1 MGRPVRSKRRV
12 WRSDRALS
20 VCSGSRRTISS
31 APCTPQHMFPF
42 KRKAIPPNI
51 VFSTS
56 PARLPRRLRMR
67 PASFSSKAMVCLQDQ
82 RGDCAAALTHPPRL
96 PPHEVHQDE
105 LPQRHRVREIG
116 LPAADGRDLLHEFH
130 ETPVARQHERVD
142 HDPRAPAQRHLAIGG
157 LEDLGIEAHRV
168 HVDPAVG
175 QRERRRLAV
184 GDHDDLAHVLAL
196 RQQHAARQLEP
207 FGGVRVVRPHLGA
220 GQLGERDL
228 LGGVVEQHHA
238 QRIARELRADEVG
251 EGERHFL
258 GRREAVLAVQ
268 DHGVRAVEHE
278 HRGRGRAVLGLVHH
292 EVVVLEVDR
301 HPQAL
306 ALQRVRERGVHVE
319 VERVTVLVGLADRL
333 GLDAGGEVLGLVRPE
348 ARLADAAQEVLQGAV
363 AEEIDA
369 LFGEVELHLL
379 SRLFGHPART
389 EHRLLAGGHLGRL
402 GHVQVALVDQLLN
415 DLVEQLPQLA
425 LEIGVARR
433 VAGRFAAQHLEHF
446 GRQLA
451 RVHERL
457 EDRLPQSVE
466 RAVGFFLAE
475 LAPERMRVRASG
487 EARLEEEV
495 GELIEQG
502 LEVHGV
508 GQLGEVAA
516 VRRVFHRAPYPKY
529 RAAASFPAMDG
540 ALSHRN
546 FRLFFFGQ
554 GISLIGTWIQ
564 AVALGWLVLEITNS
578 PFAVGLTQALRSLGV
593 LLFTLYAGVVVD
605 RVDKRRLIVW
615 TQALQML
622 EALALAA
629 LVWTGR
635 VTTSQV
641 LVLAL
646 LFGIVN
652 AFDIPGRQAFIAELV
667 GKEDLMN
674 AIALNSSKFNAARI
688 VGPAVAGVLIGV
700 AGVGMCFFLN
710 GVSYVAVI
718 AGLLAMRLLPFVKR
732 PMPLSAW
739 EGVRQAVAFIRGD
752 TRVWVLVVLVA
763 VFSVFGF
770 PFIVLMPVVAR
781 DVLHTDARGYG
792 LLMAA
797 VGVGAMLGALGL
809 ALRGARVRKGTVLL
823 QGGAAFGVL
832 LVLFAAVRSV
842 GVARA
847 LLALAGC
854 AMIVTT
860 ALANTML
867 QTLVP
872 DELRGRV
879 MAFYAFVFVGMAPL
893 GAFQAGL
900 VAEHTGAPHA
910 IALGGAGCLIAV
922 LLAAWRVPAL
932 RRTA

>member
-1 MGRPVRSKRRV
+1 MRACRRAFATGPPVRYAVRGG
-12 WRSDRALS
+12 AL
-20 VCSGSRRTISS
+20 R
-31 APCTPQHMFPF
+31 
-42 KRKAIPPNI
+42 
-51 VFSTS
+51 
-56 PARLPRRLRMR
+56 
-67 PASFSSKAMVCLQDQ
+67 
-82 RGDCAAALTHPPRL
+82 HPPRFS
-96 PPHEVHQDE
+96 PHEVHQDE

-130 ETPVARQHERVD
+130 ETPVARQHEGVD
-142 HDPRAPAQRHLAIGG
+142 HDPRAPAQRHLAICG

-175 QRERRRLAV
+175 QRERGRLAV
-184 GDHDDLAHVLAL
+184 SDHDDLAHILAL

-207 FGGVRVVRPHLGA
+207 FGGVRVVRPHVGA

-228 LGGVVEQHHA
+228 LGRVVDQPHA
-238 QRIARELRADEVG
+238 QRVARELRADEVG
-251 EGERHFL
+251 ERERHFF

-278 HRGRGRAVLGLVHH
+278 HRGRRRAVLGLVHH

-301 HPQAL
+301 HAQAL

-348 ARLADAAQEVLQGAV
+348 ARLADAAQQVLQGAV

-369 LFGEVELHLL
+369 LLGEVELHLL
-379 SRLFGHPART
+379 RRFIGHPART

-402 GHVQVALVDQLLN
+402 GHVQVALVDQLLD
-415 DLVEQLPQLA
+415 DLVEQPPQLA
-425 LEIGVARR
+425 LEVGVAGR
-433 VAGRFAAQHLEHF
+433 VAGRFAAQQLEHF

-457 EDRLPQSVE
+457 EDRLPQGVE
-466 RAVGFFLAE
+466 RAVGVFLAE

-487 EARLEEEV
+487 EARLKEEI

-502 LEVHGV
+502 LEVHRI
-508 GQLGEVAA
+508 GQLGEEAA
-516 VRRVFHRAPYPKY
+516 VRRVFHRSPYPKY
-529 RAAASFPAMDG
+529 RAAASFPAMDQAARTSRLG

-546 FRLFFFGQ
+546 FRLFLFGQ
-554 GISLIGTWIQ
+554 GISLIGTWMQ
-564 AVALGWLVLEITNS
+564 SVALGWLVLEITNS
-578 PFAVGLTQALRSLGV
+578 PFAVGLTQAFRSLGV
-593 LLFTLYAGVVVD
+593 LLFTLYAGVIVD

-641 LVLAL
+641 WVLA
-646 LFGIVN
+646 
-652 AFDIPGRQAFIAELV
+652 
-667 GKEDLMN
+667 
-674 AIALNSSKFNAARI
+674 
-688 VGPAVAGVLIGV
+688 
-700 AGVGMCFFLN
+700 
-710 GVSYVAVI
+710 
-718 AGLLAMRLLPFVKR
+718 
-732 PMPLSAW
+732 
-739 EGVRQAVAFIRGD
+739 
-752 TRVWVLVVLVA
+752 VLVA
-763 VFSVFGF
+763 VFSVLGF
-770 PFIVLMPVVAR
+770 PFIVLMPVIAR

-797 VGVGAMLGALGL
+797 VGIGAMLGALGL
-809 ALRGARVRKGTVLL
+809 ALRGPRVHKGAALL
-823 QGGAAFGVL
+823 KGGAAFGAL
-832 LVLFAAVRSV
+832 LVLFAAMRSV
-842 GVARA
+842 GVALA

-879 MAFYAFVFVGMAPL
+879 MAFYAFVFVGLAPL

-900 VAEHTGAPHA
+900 VAEHAGAPFA
-910 IALGGAGCLIAV
+910 VALGGVGCLIAV
-922 LLAAWRVPAL
+922 ALAAWRVPAL